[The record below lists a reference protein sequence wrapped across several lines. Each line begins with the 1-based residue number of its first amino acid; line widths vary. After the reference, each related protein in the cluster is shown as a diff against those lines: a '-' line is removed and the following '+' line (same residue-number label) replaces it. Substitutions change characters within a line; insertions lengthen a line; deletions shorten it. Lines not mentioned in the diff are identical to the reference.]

1 MRCRK
6 VRSFLSAYCSG
17 ELDRRHNRAVSEHLL
32 TCAAC
37 RREEAVYRQM
47 AEAVAEVPQMGITED
62 FNSRLLNRI
71 AQERFAE
78 TRTKA
83 YMPKPAPL
91 FLWRRVAPV
100 LATFCLAVFVVFS
113 GLGPILDRGPD
124 NVSDEGNLDNSYLT
138 AQPDSNPNMTVHMT
152 RDWSLNGQLARAERV
167 SRISNQVAP
176 ASSYAGWSDARSL
189 TTMVSS
195 GYRSAPYS
203 TSLSRMRPVQ
213 RYYSAPSS
221 TSGTEGQKAY

>member
-47 AEAVAEVPQMGITED
+47 VEAVAEVPQMGITED

-113 GLGPILDRGPD
+113 GLEYDRAYDQGL
-124 NVSDEGNLDNSYLT
+124 VFE
-138 AQPDSNPNMTVHMT
+138 
-152 RDWSLNGQLARAERV
+152 
-167 SRISNQVAP
+167 
-176 ASSYAGWSDARSL
+176 
-189 TTMVSS
+189 
-195 GYRSAPYS
+195 RSAGASRTSQPYIQS
-203 TSLSRMRPVQ
+203 GRP
-213 RYYSAPSS
+213 
-221 TSGTEGQKAY
+221 GQQLCRLE